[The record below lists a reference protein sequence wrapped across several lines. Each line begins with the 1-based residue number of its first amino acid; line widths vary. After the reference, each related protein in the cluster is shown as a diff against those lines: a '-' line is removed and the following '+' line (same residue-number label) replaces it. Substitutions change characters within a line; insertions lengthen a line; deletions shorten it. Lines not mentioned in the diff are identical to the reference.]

1 MKSKAKVKN
10 NLKNFLA
17 VKNSTETSAD
27 LYFYGD
33 IVSEWWAKLV
43 DDEARYPAE
52 IRDFLDGQKGKAL
65 NVYINSGGGSV
76 FAGMAIYNML
86 KRHEGKVTVHVDGMA
101 ASIASVIALAGD
113 EIIIPSNAYMF
124 VHKPEAATWGNADDM
139 REMAEALDRIQDGIV
154 AVYAE
159 HLKNPDDRDS
169 VIEKVNAGTWMTGAE
184 AAELFDIKVSEA
196 AEYAASVT
204 DLTRS
209 YHNIP
214 EEVLQSVDKT
224 DEKKE
229 NLKRLCLQGITK

>member
-1 MKSKAKVKN
+1 MKSKTKVTN
-10 NLKNFLA
+10 NLKEFLT
-17 VKNSTETSAD
+17 VKNSTETEAD

-33 IVSEWWAKLV
+33 IVSEWWEKWF

-52 IRDFLDGQKGKAL
+52 IRDFLNGQKGKAL

-76 FAGMAIYNML
+76 FAGMAIHNML
-86 KRHEGKVTVHVDGMA
+86 KRHDGKVTVHVDGMA

-124 VHKPEAATWGNADDM
+124 VHKPEASAWGNADDL
-139 REMAEALDRIQDGIV
+139 REMAESLDRIQEGIE

-159 HLKNPDDRDS
+159 HLKNPDDRES
-169 VIEKVNAGTWMTGAE
+169 ITEKVNAGTWLTGAE
-184 AAELFDIKVSEA
+184 AAELFDITVSAA

-214 EEVLQSVDKT
+214 EEVLKSVDKT

-229 NLKRLCLQGITK
+229 ILKRLCLQGITK